1 MGTHPIFESDFDCL
15 TEMENNEDKDLEPQ
29 GGAVEQE
36 SSSPQQQDHMTSSEK
51 DDEMKSDSEEN
62 SATRGNSE
70 SNPSSPQEEITDQP
84 NIPKPDDPHSPITEA
99 STTEDIGEEMSEAQK
114 RVSESPVSV
123 AASDSSSTRPNKRK
137 RKGTAPT
144 RHVQPAEGSQ
154 NGNESKPNG
163 TENEENETED
173 NSDSEF
179 DKAYN
184 EIDKANNRKLLEE
197 FETKSEIVS
206 RPDSINEPMGLAAS
220 QSRPQKYG
228 PPRLDLFGP
237 PQHYLDLFG
246 PPVRES
252 TDNCSVVIRGIGEE
266 EIYCG
271 PGDKDPGDTMIPLRT
286 HSNF

>member
-15 TEMENNEDKDLEPQ
+15 TEMDNSEEKELEEQ
-29 GGAVEQE
+29 GGAVEQ
-36 SSSPQQQDHMTSSEK
+36 SSTSSPPEEPMTSSEK
-51 DDEMKSDSEEN
+51 DDEMKSDSEDN
-62 SATRGNSE
+62 ATRGNSE
-70 SNPSSPQEEITDQP
+70 SNPSSPQVEIADQQ
-84 NIPKPDDPHSPITEA
+84 NQSNPKPEDPNSPITEA
-99 STTEDIGEEMSEAQK
+99 STTEDIGEEMTEAQK

-154 NGNESKPNG
+154 NGNEPKPNG

-252 TDNCSVVIRGIGEE
+252 TDNCSVVIR
-266 EIYCG
+266 
-271 PGDKDPGDTMIPLRT
+271 
-286 HSNF
+286 